1 MSKGPQNVTSTQT
14 NTNPLGQAQMP
25 FLTNMW
31 GQAAGLG
38 GWNFDT
44 NTVGPAVG
52 QQYLDQLKNY
62 AQNQANVAQGP
73 ASNLVPGSMNFVNS
87 ALTGQAGGYLP
98 AATQTQGLNNF
109 ANAAANAGT
118 SYGDMLSQAAS
129 MAPGTVSPYQTGL
142 MSLAG
147 QYGGLTGA
155 GYNSYGGLNQFG
167 NQAANAGQMTAAQL
181 YGLAPQ
187 GMSSG
192 YPSEQQLMAN
202 SGMAIGGN
210 PAFSSGLMGLASGQY
225 INPSTN
231 PALAGTIQAATDP
244 ITKQFMTATA
254 PLTDSGFEAGGRSG
268 SGAQTNAQGQNQYA
282 LGQALQNATS
292 NIVNNAYNTGLST
305 TLNAGNALGGL
316 YNQGMANSSSAA
328 AQAGQL
334 GQAGVGLTGNLIQ
347 GGGAALNTG
356 YGTGISGYGAGA
368 SALNS
373 LGGTGLGGASS
384 NYSMGGQLGLNALS
398 SMMQGLNYGAGA
410 TNAGYGTGISG
421 YGAGGNLANAG
432 TLNLGSLAQMA
443 PELANYP
450 SANLA
455 AAYNTGWAPIQN
467 YAGVLGQPIGGNTIS
482 QTTQPYYQNTG
493 SQILSGLTGGAQ
505 LIGALAA
512 I

>member
-1 MSKGPQNVTSTQT
+1 MTKSTPSTTTQV
-14 NTNPLGQAQMP
+14 NSNPLGQLQGN
-25 FLTNMW
+25 F
-31 GQAAGLG
+31 LG
-38 GWNFDT
+38 GMWQSANAMSGYGDPQ
-44 NTVGPAVG
+44 NAYGWPVL
-52 QQYLDQLKNY
+52 QNLQNY
-62 AQNQANVAQGP
+62 AQNNANAAEGP
-73 ASNLVPGSMNFVNS
+73 ASNLVPGGMNFVNS
-87 ALTGQAGGYLP
+87 ALAGQAGNLLP
-98 AATQTQGLNNF
+98 ASQQTQGLNTF

-118 SYGDMLSQAAS
+118 SYGDMLTQAAS

-187 GMSSG
+187 GMSAG

-225 INPSTN
+225 INPQSN
-231 PALAGTIQAATDP
+231 PALAGTIQAATQP

-254 PLTDSGFEAGGRSG
+254 PQTDSGFEAGGRYG

-282 LGQALQNATS
+282 LGQALSGATS
-292 NIVNNAYNTGLST
+292 NIVNNAYNTGLSA
-305 TLNAGNALGGL
+305 TLNAGNALGGI
-316 YNQGMANSSSAA
+316 YNQGMANSSTAA

-356 YGTGISGYGAGA
+356 YGTAGSLYGAGA

-384 NYSMGGQLGLNALS
+384 NYSNAGTLGLSGLN
-398 SMMQGLNYGAGA
+398 SMIQGLNYGAGA
-410 TNAGYGTGISG
+410 TNAGYNTGTNA
-421 YGAGGNLANAG
+421 YAQGGSLANSG
-432 TLNLGSLAQMA
+432 TLNLGGIAQMT
-443 PELANYP
+443 PDLANYP
-450 SANLA
+450 LSQLMAQ
-455 AAYNTGWAPIQN
+455 YNAPWAPIQN
-467 YAGVLGQPIGGNTIS
+467 YASLLGQPIGGNTV
-482 QTTQPYYQNTG
+482 TTSTQQNQQNIG
-493 SQILSGLTGGAQ
+493 SQLLSGLIGGAQ
-505 LIGALAA
+505 LARLI
-512 I
+512 